1 LNDDKEALTAFFN
14 LTKEDRLE
22 KMVAIS
28 NKWKDDQHQS
38 FDGLWEKMKKE
49 IFTKQEN

>member
-1 LNDDKEALTAFFN
+1 LSKKRKPFSNWAAFLF
-14 LTKEDRLE
+14 LIPYSFRK
-22 KMVAIS
+22 
-28 NKWKDDQHQS
+28 KWAAENYQT